1 MAVTATLNV
10 SGVAALRY
18 ILVDT
23 TTFYFTNAVDGQRL
37 VLTLQQ
43 DGTGSRA
50 VVSGNCPGIMS
61 PGATANT
68 DTTQVLAYDSA
79 TNTWNGVPQQLA
91 PGGLALNSYTT
102 STTISWAKGT
112 YAFTSSSTFTLTI
125 TNPTAGPPGAGN
137 DGEIMTFVNLSAKVN
152 AVTMGTTSTVNSAST
167 TVTMAGAI
175 GNGFSLQAW
184 GGKVYVVAASGALT
198 LS

>member
-50 VVSGNCPGIMS
+50 IVSGNCPGIMS
-61 PGATANT
+61 PAATANT
-68 DTTQVLAYDSA
+68 DSTQVLAYDSA
-79 TNTWNGVPQQLA
+79 TNTWNGVPQQSA
-91 PGGLALNSYTT
+91 PGGLVLNTT
-102 STTISWAKGT
+102 TTNTSIAWARGSWLCSGT
-112 YAFTSSSTFTLTI
+112 LTMTI
-125 TNPTAGPPGAGN
+125 TNPVAGPPGTGN
-137 DGEIMTFVNLSAKVN
+137 DGETMIFIQQAASALKL
-152 AVTMGTTSTVNSAST
+152 TMGTTQTMNGTSTSVITAAAVGSI
-167 TVTMAGAI
+167 AI
-175 GNGFSLQAW
+175 QAW
-184 GGKVYVVAASGALT
+184 GGKVYITAAEGATT